1 MAAFVYGKK
10 SGGTILG
17 GNLPNG
23 KQIKEKFQKSFAPV
37 REFLHAIGEHVRPMV
52 EPVTKYLAPLGR
64 KIEGKMPPMNGRHWI
79 VASAAVVGVFAVIVL
94 SYAILS
100 GDANKRN
107 LDPDQIIYLSV
118 KDGMSASE
126 INDELVERGILDN
139 KFAFW
144 WQVKVSGKAG
154 DFKAGMYAMHPRM
167 DASEVLQQLVDGKTA
182 VVKFT
187 IPEGF
192 DVKQIAERLSS
203 QGLVNKQAFLDAAK
217 KYQPYDYVTPD
228 KNVRYA
234 CEGFLFPDTY
244 ELHQEPT
251 PEDILKMMSEDF
263 DNRLTPA
270 MRQRAKEEGLSVYSL
285 ITLASLVEKEAM
297 YPEDRPII
305 AQVFFKRLQ
314 LGMPLQSDATLQYL
328 MDTPKENVTIKDTKI
343 QSPYNSYQ
351 NAGLPPGPIANPG
364 MASIQAVLYPAD
376 TDYLY
381 FVADHDGHNHY
392 SSTYDEHQALVAQYR

>member
-1 MAAFVYGKK
+1 M
-10 SGGTILG
+10 G
-17 GNLPNG
+17 GNLPDWNE
-23 KQIKEKFQKSFAPV
+23 IKEKFRESFAPV
-37 REFLHAIGEHVRPMV
+37 REFCGAIGQHL
-52 EPVTKYLAPLGR
+52 EPLTKPLIAAGK
-64 KIEGKMPPMNGRHWI
+64 KIRTHLPALPAMNGKHWI
-79 VASAAVVGVFAVIVL
+79 VASAAVVGTVAILVL
-94 SYAILS
+94 GYAFLS
-100 GDANKRN
+100 GDANKRT
-107 LDPDQIIYLSV
+107 LDPNQVVYLSV
-118 KDGMSASE
+118 KQGMTASD
-126 INDELVERGILDN
+126 INDELVDRGILNN

-144 WQVKVSGKAG
+144 WEVKISGKAS
-154 DFKAGMYAMHPRM
+154 DFKAGMYAMHPQM
-167 DASEVLQQLVDGKTA
+167 EASEVLQQLVDGKTA

-192 DVKQIAERLSS
+192 DVKQIAERLAS
-203 QGLVNKQAFLDAAK
+203 QGLVDKQAFLNAAK
-217 KYQPYDYVTPD
+217 NYQPYDYITPD

-244 ELHQEPT
+244 ELHEEPNIY
-251 PEDILKMMSEDF
+251 DILQMMSEDF

-297 YPEDRPII
+297 YAEDRPII
-305 AQVFFKRLQ
+305 AQVFLKRLQ

-328 MDTPKENVTIKDTKI
+328 MDAPKENVTLKDTQI

-364 MASIQAVLYPAD
+364 LDSIQAVLYSAD
-376 TDYLY
+376 TNYLY